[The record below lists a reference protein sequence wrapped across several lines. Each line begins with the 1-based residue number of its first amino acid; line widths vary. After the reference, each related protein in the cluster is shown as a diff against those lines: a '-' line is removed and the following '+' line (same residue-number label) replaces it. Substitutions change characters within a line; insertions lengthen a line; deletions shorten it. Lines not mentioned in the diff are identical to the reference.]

1 MKRKILLLMLLCPI
15 FIFGQTWDYPVKPGT
30 EEWRKFQS
38 NQEMVDACQIPEEV
52 LLSISTDDLMKLCL
66 NYPLLY
72 DVFAFNNTNEGLD
85 KLFSD
90 FNGIREFYKRED
102 AFEKLL
108 GHYKTKMNN
117 LSLLK
122 SNDTDME
129 KGLFIIYIS
138 ALEVLMSYESN
149 IGEKASK
156 ELLRNL
162 VIGYEEKSKYTDF
175 FKGFGFRTNL
185 YSRAKLILQMD
196 KRNLMNLPQTDKNP
210 VFTSGF
216 TDEKSVEIIDVLSYE
231 LIK

>member
-1 MKRKILLLMLLCPI
+1 
-15 FIFGQTWDYPVKPGT
+15 
-30 EEWRKFQS
+30 
-38 NQEMVDACQIPEEV
+38 
-52 LLSISTDDLMKLCL
+52 
-66 NYPLLY
+66 
-72 DVFAFNNTNEGLD
+72 
-85 KLFSD
+85 
-90 FNGIREFYKRED
+90 
-102 AFEKLL
+102 
-108 GHYKTKMNN
+108 
-117 LSLLK
+117 
-122 SNDTDME
+122 ME